1 MQLIGGSKGLDG
13 IADLIT
19 YQTTRDINRNTKDE
33 IEPDDAIAT
42 KTELTIH
49 SIISVL
55 VTFGIFLAASSDGD
69 WGWLAILMI
78 IHSIVSFG
86 VLIWNA
92 SSIHATWLSW
102 VFEGVSTGVLIIGAV
117 MHYSGSK
124 KSAPAV
130 ETVKQFGKL
139 LNFGKRRLK

>member
-1 MQLIGGSKGLDG
+1 MIKIALIAHFVVNVIFFVLN
-13 IADLIT
+13 IAKN
-19 YQTTRDINRNTKDE
+19 TTDE
-33 IEPDDAIAT
+33 IDPDAAIAT

-102 VFEGVSTGVLIIGAV
+102 VFEIVSTGVLAIGAA
-117 MHYSGSK
+117 MHVLSGSK